1 MSVARARVG
10 GQRQAHCV
18 GDGGVHCQLGLLGAE
33 PELLPTHAHATL
45 DSCPH
50 RTYDPDF
57 LEFGPSGKQV
67 RQGVVRKVQYAFASA
82 PLDFVCEA
90 DETPVV
96 EAAVRTLYNCKQT
109 LSPYIRYPCPG
120 KGGCTLD
127 YNTTWWVVG
136 PAVHMGAGTLYEP
149 AECCFMWGSL
159 TWCCALLAAI
169 IHAAA
174 CSAASHCVAGGCSPS
189 QLSWCLS
196 AGRPWTASIRC

>member
-1 MSVARARVG
+1 MLG
-10 GQRQAHCV
+10 GQGGLRGLPSAVLGASRLGVRQPGFCRHSRRE
-18 GDGGVHCQLGLLGAE
+18 GGGWLLLGPGSGGKGKLIRLEMVVCIANWICL
-33 PELLPTHAHATL
+33 ELNLSCSRHMHTL
-45 DSCPH
+45 DSGPH
-50 RTYDPDF
+50 RTFDPDF

-109 LSPYIRYPCPG
+109 LSPYIHYPCPG

-136 PAVHMGAGTLYEP
+136 PAVHIGARTLYGP
-149 AECCFMWGSL
+149 AEGCFV
-159 TWCCALLAAI
+159 CRAA
-169 IHAAA
+169 
-174 CSAASHCVAGGCSPS
+174 
-189 QLSWCLS
+189 
-196 AGRPWTASIRC
+196 